1 MVPRRNGIGVVVV
14 EVEVEVAVVAVAVQD
29 SIVAFRRRRRRLLL
43 LLVRLPILVLLL
55 LLPLSI
61 SLFSLPLVEWRRRT
75 TLLLAISASIVNVQ
89 FVHDSA
95 SMKHSQSHFLLCT
108 NNRLQYEFVSLLSP
122 GILSPERVP
131 MLKLV
136 YNSYIHMMLY
146 RSPITI

>member
-14 EVEVEVAVVAVAVQD
+14 EVEVVVVAVAVQD

-55 LLPLSI
+55 LLPQSI
-61 SLFSLPLVEWRRRT
+61 SLLSLPLVEWRRRT

-95 SMKHSQSHFLLCT
+95 ASMKHSQSHFLL
-108 NNRLQYEFVSLLSP
+108 QYE
-122 GILSPERVP
+122 
-131 MLKLV
+131 
-136 YNSYIHMMLY
+136 
-146 RSPITI
+146 